1 MLCLER
7 KCLRRYKG
15 GGDGGRRKVLV
26 PVETPD
32 EEDDEAVGDGG
43 GGVGGGV
50 EFQEDADEDPEGCH
64 YCEAGEEGLA
74 AAEMVDGVEGGE
86 RHDRTLFPCQDQAFS
101 AGFDG
106 VLPKVV
112 LPAFKRI

>member
-1 MLCLER
+1 M
-7 KCLRRYKG
+7 
-15 GGDGGRRKVLV
+15 RRKVLV

-43 GGVGGGV
+43 GVVGGGV
-50 EFQEDADEDPEGCH
+50 QSQEDADEDPEGCH

-74 AAEMVDGVEGGE
+74 AAEMVDGIEGGE
-86 RHDRTLFPCQDQAFS
+86 RHDCTLFPCQDQAFS
-101 AGFDG
+101 ADSDG